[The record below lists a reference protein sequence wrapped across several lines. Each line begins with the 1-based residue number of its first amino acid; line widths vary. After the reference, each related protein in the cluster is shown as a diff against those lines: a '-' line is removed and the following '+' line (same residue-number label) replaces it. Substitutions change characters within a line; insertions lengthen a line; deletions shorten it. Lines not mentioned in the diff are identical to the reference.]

1 MTIDKFTDGQLD
13 SVIYAYENDLIHI
26 YQVEDMLDY
35 ICVDWND
42 FVAKLTV
49 SEKTIEALQFMQQN
63 GYELEKEEKNVSV
76 MDEYRDK
83 AVSPG
88 DFLSE

>member
-1 MTIDKFTDGQLD
+1 MDIDKFTNGQLD
-13 SVIYAYENDLIHI
+13 SVVYAYENNLIHI

-42 FVAKLTV
+42 FVTELTV
-49 SEKTIEALQFMQQN
+49 SECTIEALQFMQTN
-63 GYELEKEEKNVSV
+63 GYELTENKSV

-88 DFLSE
+88 NFLSE

>member
-1 MTIDKFTDGQLD
+1 MAYTINEYTDGQIE
-13 SVIYAYENDLIHI
+13 SVVYAYENDMLDI

-35 ICVDWND
+35 ICVDWNE

-49 SEKTIEALQFMQQN
+49 SEKTIEACQFMQHN
-63 GYELEKEEKNVSV
+63 GYNSV
-76 MDEYRDK
+76 MDDYKD
-83 AVSPG
+83 VGMSPK